1 MLKIKNISKNFGEI
15 QALIDIN
22 FSIKQGEIVALL
34 GENGAGKSTLLRI
47 ISGYLEA
54 TQGEVWL
61 DKLEISQDPLSISK
75 KSGYVQ
81 EISSLYDE
89 LTVNEYLQ
97 FVANIRQ
104 IPKTEIDEKIKKVI
118 TLLDLKN
125 VMTQQTNTLSK
136 GFKKRTELAA
146 ALLSEPE
153 LLILDEP
160 TEGLDPNQ
168 KDSIRKAIKQ
178 YSQKHTIIISTHT
191 MEEVEAIASRVILL
205 HKGKLQADMS
215 LKDFKKISNNNLLN
229 SFKKI
234 TNQEK

>member
-1 MLKIKNISKNFGEI
+1 MLKIKNVSKNFGEI
-15 QALIDIN
+15 NALTDIN
-22 FSIKQGEIVALL
+22 FSIKQGELVALL

-61 DKLEISQDPLSISK
+61 DKLEINQDRLNISK

-81 EISSLYDE
+81 EISSLYEE
-89 LTVNEYLQ
+89 LTVNEYLL

-104 IPKTEIDEKIKKVI
+104 IPIKEIDEKIKKVI

-125 VMTQQTNTLSK
+125 VITQQTNTLSK

-178 YSQKHTIIISTHT
+178 YSKKHTIIISTHT
-191 MEEVEAIASRVILL
+191 MEEVEAIASRVLLL

-215 LKDFKKISNNNLLN
+215 LKEFKKISNNNLLK

-234 TNQEK
+234 TNMEQ

>member
-1 MLKIKNISKNFGEI
+1 MLKIKNVSKNFGEI
-15 QALIDIN
+15 QALNNIDI
-22 FSIKQGEIVALL
+22 SIKKGEIIALL

-54 TQGEVWL
+54 TQGEIWL
-61 DKLEISQDPLSISK
+61 NDLEINQNHLDILD

-89 LTVNEYLQ
+89 LTVDEYLK
-97 FVANIRQ
+97 FVANIRK
-104 IPKTEIDEKIKKVI
+104 IPKSEINGKIETVI
-118 TLLDLKN
+118 NLLDLKK
-125 VMTQQTNTLSK
+125 VMSQQTSTLSK

-146 ALLSEPE
+146 ALLSEPD

-178 YSQKHTIIISTHT
+178 YSKKHTIIISTHT
-191 MEEVEAIASRVILL
+191 LEEVDAIASRIILL
-205 HKGKLQADMS
+205 HKGNLLADMNI
-215 LKDFKKISNNNLLN
+215 KEFKKVSNNSLLA

-234 TNQEK
+234 ITQGK